1 MCPSVLLWGKLLQ
14 YVGQSLHIILYNF
27 FLMKYQKRD
36 ILEKKKIK
44 FTLSFFFNI
53 LARLNS
59 LKNQFSAI
67 LLLSQLLNFPTD
79 MAFFFFNLILFGW
92 RKYIFCNTILNPCI
106 KCFFYYLAPN
116 IINYRKIIT
125 IKLK

>member
-79 MAFFFFNLILFGW
+79 MAFFLI
-92 RKYIFCNTILNPCI
+92 
-106 KCFFYYLAPN
+106 
-116 IINYRKIIT
+116 
-125 IKLK
+125 